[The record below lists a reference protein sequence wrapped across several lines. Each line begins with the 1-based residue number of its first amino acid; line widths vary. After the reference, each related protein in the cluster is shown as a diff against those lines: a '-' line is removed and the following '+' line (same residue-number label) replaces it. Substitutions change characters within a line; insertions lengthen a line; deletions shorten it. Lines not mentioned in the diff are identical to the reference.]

1 MKVQLLGTG
10 SADGWP
16 NPFCDCVSCDWA
28 RRESQA
34 RGNTGVLV
42 DDVLML
48 DCGPDV
54 PRNAARLGVSLGG
67 VRWLLLGHA
76 HPDHTGPQALM
87 WRSWSTVADI
97 GLDVVGPPAALERC
111 RAFLRR
117 WNPSGAAGGFPPFR
131 FVEARPGAELT
142 LGDGPD

>member
-16 NPFCDCVSCDWA
+16 NPFCDCASCAWA
-28 RRESQA
+28 RREDVV
-34 RGNTGVLV
+34 RGHTGVLV

-54 PRNAARLGVSLGG
+54 PRNAARLGVSLSG

-87 WRSWSTVADI
+87 WRSWSTVAAQPLEVDALLPVDRA
-97 GLDVVGPPAALERC
+97 GSVGTYCHVTHP
-111 RAFLRR
+111 
-117 WNPSGAAGGFPPFR
+117 GGFR
-131 FVEARPGAELT
+131 TSL
-142 LGDGPD
+142 